1 MKKQCSRCYKD
12 ISDGDYF
19 GYCKSCVS
27 DNKSYKLSDK
37 IYVCHLW
44 TYIYVENSNNRYC
57 IINSDLIYELI
68 RKINV
73 DNLIYDEADNCIK
86 CGSELFR
93 DIVERISGRNC
104 SRVNIN
110 PYDLRTKRY

>member
-1 MKKQCSRCYKD
+1 MKRCCRCYKD

-19 GYCKSCVS
+19 GHCKSCIS
-27 DNKSYKLSDK
+27 DKGSYNISDK
-37 IYVCHLW
+37 IFITKLWAYV
-44 TYIYVENSNNRYC
+44 YVENSDNKFC
-57 IINSDLIYELI
+57 VIDSDLIYELL
-68 RKINV
+68 RKIPI